1 MSIDVSKSNF
11 KKEMDIMNGFGT
23 RLTGSKGNNDFIAY
37 LKKEIKKMGFET
49 KSDIKKFKRWE
60 ATNTKLVLHTANGDV
75 DVKVASAHPY
85 SGVTGP
91 EGITGKLQTKGVGRD
106 IVVLKMKDFENLTS
120 KIPFDQRRAYPK
132 DLRLNRQ
139 YRGPVTTSFVKTVAL
154 LIQSFIGCKGA
165 ILIWQG
171 MSDEM
176 VEGQYLNFILGYM
189 GVPALWVNET
199 EGEKVLKALKAG
211 DTATLTLEGIIEKKA
226 KGESFCAIVP
236 GKKDKEAIIIN
247 THTDGTNCVEENG
260 AVGMLEM
267 MRYFKK
273 HKPERTLI
281 FVFTTGHFR
290 IPDFSHKHG
299 IVDQSTSLWLHNNK
313 ALWDG
318 KGKHIKVVAGVT
330 VEHLGCTEWK
340 DVNGVYQQ
348 TNPVDVEVVYTGN
361 KVMDDIYFEA
371 IKGRKQ
377 CRTVTLHP
385 HNLLHFGEGQSLFN
399 VGIPDIALVTAPDYL
414 CVVSDNHEMDKF
426 NLDLAVEQTETFIKV
441 IELINK
447 KKTKELGK
455 VDGYNFGLGR
465 A

>member
-1 MSIDVSKSNF
+1 MANVSKSNF
-11 KKEMDIMNGFGT
+11 KKEMDKMNSFGT

-37 LKKEIKKMGFET
+37 LKKEIKGMGFEII
-49 KSDIKKFKRWE
+49 SDTKKFKRWE
-60 ATNTKLVLHTANGDV
+60 STNEKLVLHTANGDV
-75 DVKVASAHPY
+75 DVKVSSAHPY
-85 SGVTGP
+85 SGITGP
-91 EGITGKLQTKGVGRD
+91 KGVTGKLQTKGVHRD
-106 IVVLKMKDFENLTS
+106 IVVLKMKDFEKLTARF
-120 KIPFDQRRAYPK
+120 PFDQKRAYPK
-132 DLRLNRQ
+132 KLRLSPS
-139 YRGPVTTSFVKTVAL
+139 YRGPVTTSFVKTVSL
-154 LIQSFIGCKGA
+154 LIQSFLGAKGA

-189 GVPALWVNET
+189 GVPAVWVNEH
-199 EGEKVLKALKAG
+199 EGEKVLKALEAG
-211 DTATLTLEGIIEKKA
+211 EKATLTLEGNIEKNA

-236 GKKDKEAIIIN
+236 GKNKKEAVIIN

-260 AVGMLEM
+260 AIGMLEM

-273 HKPERTLI
+273 NKPERTLI

-299 IVDQSTSLWLHNNK
+299 IVDQSTSLWLHNHK
-313 ALWDG
+313 ELWDG
-318 KGKHIKVVAGVT
+318 KGKHIKAVAGVT

-340 DVNGVYQQ
+340 DVDGVYKQ
-348 TNPVDVEVVYTGN
+348 TNDVDIEIVYTGN

-371 IKGRKQ
+371 IKDRKQ
-377 CRTVTLHP
+377 IRTVTLHP

-414 CVVSDNHEMDKF
+414 CVVSDSAEMEKF
-426 NLDLAVEQTETFIKV
+426 NLDLAVEQTETFIKCV
-441 IELINK
+441 ELINET
-447 KKTKELGK
+447 KTKKLGK

>member
-1 MSIDVSKSNF
+1 MSVNVSKSNF
-11 KKEMDIMNGFGT
+11 EKEINKMNSFGT

-37 LKKEIKKMGFET
+37 LKKEIKKMGFEVN
-49 KSDIKKFKRWE
+49 SDVKKFKRWE
-60 ATNTKLVLHTANGDV
+60 ATNTKLVLHTKDGDV

-91 EGITGKLQTKGVGRD
+91 EGVTGKLQRKGFGKD
-106 IVVLKMKDFENLTS
+106 IVVFRMADFKKLTS
-120 KIPFDQRRAYPK
+120 RFPFDQKRSYPK
-132 DLRLNRQ
+132 DVKLGKQ
-139 YRGPVTTSFVKTVAL
+139 YKGPVTTSFVKTVAL

-199 EGEKVLKALKAG
+199 EGEKVLKALDAG

-226 KGESFCAIVP
+226 KGESFCAIIP
-236 GKKDKEAIIIN
+236 GKEDKEAIIIN

-260 AVGMLEM
+260 AIGMLEM

-273 HKPERTLI
+273 NKPKRTLI

-313 ALWDG
+313 KLWDG
-318 KGKHIKVVAGVT
+318 KKGHIKAVAGVT

-340 DVNGVYQQ
+340 DVDGVYQQ

-426 NLDLAVEQTETFIKV
+426 NLDLAVEQTETFIKIV
-441 IELINK
+441 ELINK

>member
-1 MSIDVSKSNF
+1 MDVSVSKRNIQNG
-11 KKEMDIMNGFGT
+11 MDTMNGFGT
-23 RLTGSKGNNDFIAY
+23 RLTGSKGNNDFIKY
-37 LKKEIKKMGFET
+37 LKKEIKGMGFEL
-49 KSDIKKFKRWE
+49 KSDVKKFKRWE
-60 ATNTKLVLHTANGDV
+60 PTNTKLVLHTANGDV
-75 DVKVASAHPY
+75 DVAVASAHPY
-85 SGVTGP
+85 SGITGP
-91 EGITGKLQTKGVGRD
+91 EGITGKLQTKGIGRD
-106 IVVLKMKDFENLTS
+106 IVVLKIKDFENLTAR
-120 KIPFDQRRAYPK
+120 IPFDQKRAYPK
-132 DLRLNRQ
+132 DLKLSPQ

-154 LIQSFIGCKGA
+154 LIQSFVGCKGA

-176 VEGQYLNFILGYM
+176 VQGQYLNFILGYM

-199 EGEKVLKALKAG
+199 EGEKVLAALAAG
-211 DTATLTLEGIIEKKA
+211 ETATLTLEGNIEKRA

-236 GKKDKEAIIIN
+236 GKNEKEAIIIN

-260 AVGMLEM
+260 PIGMLEM
-267 MRYFKK
+267 MRYYKK

-290 IPDFSHKHG
+290 IPKFSHKHG

-313 ALWDG
+313 ELWDG
-318 KGKHIKVVAGVT
+318 KNGHIKAVAGVT

-340 DVNGVYQQ
+340 DVDGVYKQ
-348 TNPVDVEVVYTGN
+348 TNAVDTEVVYTAN
-361 KVMDDIYFEA
+361 KQMDDIYFEA

-414 CVVSDNHEMDKF
+414 CVISDSHEMEKF

-441 IELINK
+441 VNLINEK
-447 KKTKELGK
+447 NTKELGK